1 MTVKK
6 NDNALGHG
14 IGERFGRGEGG
25 AGDDDGSDAGLGA
38 GHGGRKVIDDG
49 IRNFGFGCGNGRL
62 FAVEARGIKA
72 AKEIG
77 ESRIG
82 VARAFGQVR
91 LFIGEGGKRRKT
103 EEHV

>member
-14 IGERFGRGEGG
+14 IGERFGRSEGG
-25 AGDDDGSDAGLGA
+25 AGDDDGSNARLGA
-38 GHGGRKVIDDG
+38 GHGGGKMIDDSV
-49 IRNFGFGCGNGRL
+49 RDFGFGRGDGRL

-91 LFIGEGGKRRKT
+91 LLIGEGGKRRKT
-103 EEHV
+103 EEHI